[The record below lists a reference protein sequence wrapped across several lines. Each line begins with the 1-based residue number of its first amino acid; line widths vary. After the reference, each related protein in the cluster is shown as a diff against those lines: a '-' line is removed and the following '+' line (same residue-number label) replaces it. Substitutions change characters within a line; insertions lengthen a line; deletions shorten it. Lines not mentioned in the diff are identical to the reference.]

1 MRLGRW
7 PNSDPIAPAGWP
19 RAAACKRRGA
29 FPSPARREGKL
40 PQSLPDVFAEI
51 GQIEDFPGGDQL
63 GGLAE
68 VEQQLRVAWLF
79 AELVKDVEELVV
91 QNGAGWIKPGDHEY
105 ETLKD
110 DYLALY
116 EANLNHHTR
125 LFPGMDEVLN
135 HLDQRGTAWGIVT
148 NKHSRFT
155 LPLLRGLDLDRR
167 AHCIVSGD
175 SVPVA
180 KPDPAGLRLAAKKL
194 RLAPSKNIFY
204 IGDDERDVQASLAAG
219 MTPVVARYGYLGN
232 GKPVEQWGATLFID
246 DALALLPLFG
256 HA

>member
-1 MRLGRW
+1 MVEAVLFDLDGTLADTAPDLGYAL
-7 PNSDPIAPAGWP
+7 NLLLQKHG
-19 RAAACKRRGA
+19 KREIPFALSRPMVSQGARGML
-29 FPSPARREGKL
+29 EVG
-40 PQSLPDVFAEI
+40 FA
-51 GQIEDFPGGDQL
+51 
-63 GGLAE
+63 
-68 VEQQLRVAWLF
+68 
-79 AELVKDVEELVV
+79 
-91 QNGAGWIKPGDHEY
+91 IKPGDHEY